1 MMGKPAHLL
10 RVKRVRCVDGR
21 EEQMVGGLMDQ
32 ESKYTFGE
40 RLGPSG

>member
-1 MMGKPAHLL
+1 MMDKPAG
-10 RVKRVRCVDGR
+10 KRIAGR